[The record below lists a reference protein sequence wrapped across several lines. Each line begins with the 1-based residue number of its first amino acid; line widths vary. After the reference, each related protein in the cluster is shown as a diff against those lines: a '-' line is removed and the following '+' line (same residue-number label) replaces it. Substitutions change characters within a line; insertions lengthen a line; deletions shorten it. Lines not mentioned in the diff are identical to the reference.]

1 MISQHTVTLLL
12 ADDHP
17 LMRKG
22 LKEVIEEDGRYTI
35 VAEAGDGE
43 KALELIERHQP
54 SIAIV
59 DIDMPRLGGLEL
71 AKTVLSKRIPVDII
85 ILTMHD
91 KQNVFNRAMDLGVMG
106 YVVKDSALTD
116 ILDAITLVGS
126 GRHYISPS
134 LSGLL
139 LKRSRSGEAADYP
152 TLISLLTPTE
162 RKILRLIAEEKTTK
176 EIADH
181 LFVSVRTIDTHRAH
195 ICSKLD
201 LHGPTALLRFALEN
215 KTKF

>member
-1 MISQHTVTLLL
+1 MSSEHTTTLLL

-43 KALELIERHQP
+43 QALELILRHQP
-54 SIAIV
+54 SIAIL

-71 AKTVLSKRIPVDII
+71 AKTVLSKRIPVELI

-91 KQNVFNRAMDLGVMG
+91 RQTVFNRAMDLGVLG

-116 ILDAITLVGS
+116 ILDAITSVAS
-126 GRHYISPS
+126 GKPYISPS

-139 LKRSRSGEAADYP
+139 LKRSHSADVADSS
-152 TLISLLTPTE
+152 LIMSLLTPTE

-176 EIADH
+176 EIADQ

-215 KTKF
+215 KSRI

>member
-1 MISQHTVTLLL
+1 MSSEHTTTLLL

-22 LKEVIEEDGRYTI
+22 LREVIEEDGRYTI

-43 KALELIERHQP
+43 KALELIERHKP

-59 DIDMPRLGGLEL
+59 DIDMPRLGGLDL
-71 AKTVLSKRIPVDII
+71 AKTILSKRMPVDII

-91 KQNVFNRAMDLGVMG
+91 KQNVFNRAMDLGVTG

-116 ILDAITLVGS
+116 ILDAITSVAS
-126 GRHYISPS
+126 GKHYISPS

-139 LKRSRSGEAADYP
+139 LKRSHSEETTDYS
-152 TLISLLTPTE
+152 TLMSLLTPTE
-162 RKILRLIAEEKTTK
+162 RKILRLIAKEKTTK

-181 LFVSVRTIDTHRAH
+181 LFVSIRTIDTHRAR

-215 KTKF
+215 KSKI

>member
-1 MISQHTVTLLL
+1 MNSAHTTTLLL

-22 LKEVIEEDGRYTI
+22 LREVIEEDGRYTI

-43 KALELIERHQP
+43 KTLELVERHQP
-54 SIAIV
+54 SITIV
-59 DIDMPRLGGLEL
+59 DIDMPRLGGLEV
-71 AKTVLSKRIPVDII
+71 AKIILSKKIPVDII

-91 KQNVFNRAMDLGVMG
+91 KQNIFNRAMDLGVMG

-116 ILDAITLVGS
+116 ILDAITSVAS
-126 GRHYISPS
+126 GKHYISPS
-134 LSGLL
+134 LSGHLL
-139 LKRSRSGEAADYP
+139 NRSRSGEIEGGRAAAS
-152 TLISLLTPTE
+152 ILTPME
-162 RKILRLIAEEKTTK
+162 RKILRLIADDKTTK

-181 LFVSVRTIDTHRAH
+181 LSVSIRTIDTHRAR
-195 ICSKLD
+195 ICFKLD

-215 KTKF
+215 RAKL

>member
-1 MISQHTVTLLL
+1 MSAADTTTLLL

-22 LKEVIEEDGRYTI
+22 LREVIEEDGRYTI
-35 VAEAGDGE
+35 VAEAGDGV
-43 KALELIERHQP
+43 KALELVEQHQP
-54 SIAIV
+54 SIAIL

-71 AKTVLSKRIPVDII
+71 AHTILSKKIPVDII

-116 ILDAITLVGS
+116 ILDAITSVALG
-126 GRHYISPS
+126 GHYISPS

-139 LKRSRSGEAADYP
+139 LKRSHSRETEEERAILA
-152 TLISLLTPTE
+152 LLTPTE
-162 RKILRLIAEEKTTK
+162 RKILRLIAEERTTK
-176 EIADH
+176 EIADQ
-181 LFVSVRTIDTHRAH
+181 LFVSSRTIDTHRAH

-215 KTKF
+215 RAK

>member
-1 MISQHTVTLLL
+1 MGTAHTITLLL

-22 LKEVIEEDGRYTI
+22 LREVIEEDGRYTI

-43 KALELIERHQP
+43 KALELIEQHQP
-54 SIAIV
+54 SIAIM
-59 DIDMPRLGGLEL
+59 DIDMPRLGGLEV
-71 AKTVLSKRIPVDII
+71 AKTILLKKNHVDIV

-116 ILDAITLVGS
+116 ILDAITSVAS
-126 GRHYISPS
+126 GKHYISPS

-139 LKRSRSGEAADYP
+139 LKRSRSGENEGERKAIA
-152 TLISLLTPTE
+152 LLTLTE
-162 RKILRLIAEEKTTK
+162 RKILRLIAEERTTK
-176 EIADH
+176 DIADH
-181 LFVSVRTIDTHRAH
+181 LSISVRTVDTHRAH

-215 KTKF
+215 KAKL